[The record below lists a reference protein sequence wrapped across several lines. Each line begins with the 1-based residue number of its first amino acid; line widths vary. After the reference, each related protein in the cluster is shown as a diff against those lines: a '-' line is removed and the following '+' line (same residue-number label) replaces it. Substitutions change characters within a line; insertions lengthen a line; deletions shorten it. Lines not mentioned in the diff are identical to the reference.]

1 MTSVTQS
8 RATDLILPY
17 EVEKDVS
24 DTDSEVER
32 RVGAGITLTDGP
44 CHRSAGGVGGGEQ
57 GVGTGGGAEDRDV
70 AAVAHWC
77 GVWERHC
84 VLGPRAVRWVLC
96 NRAGRG
102 TDATATGADATTAT
116 DATAGATTAAT
127 TAAEVTT
134 ATNATTDATADA
146 TTADDAI
153 TADDATADATATATL
168 QLTLPLTLLLLLI
181 YC

>member
-1 MTSVTQS
+1 MTQS

-57 GVGTGGGAEDRDV
+57 GVGTGGGAADRDV

-96 NRAGRG
+96 NRGVLMQLLLVLTLRLLPTLLLALLLLLPLLRKLLLLL
-102 TDATATGADATTAT
+102 TLLLMLLLTLPLLMTPLLLM
-116 DATAGATTAAT
+116 
-127 TAAEVTT
+127 
-134 ATNATTDATADA
+134 
-146 TTADDAI
+146 
-153 TADDATADATATATL
+153 TL
-168 QLTLPLTLLLLLI
+168 QLTLPLPLR
-181 YC
+181 CS